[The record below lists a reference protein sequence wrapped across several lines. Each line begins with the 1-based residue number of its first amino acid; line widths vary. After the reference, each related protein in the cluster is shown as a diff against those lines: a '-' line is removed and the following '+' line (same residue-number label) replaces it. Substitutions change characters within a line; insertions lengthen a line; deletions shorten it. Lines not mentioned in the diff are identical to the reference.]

1 MSVLFTF
8 PGQGAQIPGMLHALP
23 DDPAVAEALAEAA
36 EVLGHDPLELDT
48 AVALASTRAV
58 QLCLLIAGVAMAR
71 SLAARGALPDMVAG
85 FSIGEY
91 AAAVVAGA
99 LDYPDAVRLV
109 ARRGELMEHAYP
121 AGYGMAAI
129 IGLDLAQLEPLLAQ
143 VHGAA
148 TPVYIANLNAPRQ
161 IAIAGSEP
169 ALHAVMALAL
179 AHGASKA
186 KRLTVSVPSHSP
198 LMEAAA
204 GDMAAAFDGL
214 IVRRPS
220 LVYLS
225 SSAARA
231 LFDPA
236 RIRDSLAANMAQR
249 VQWSST
255 VRLAWERGARLA
267 LEMPPGSVLTRLT
280 APDFTDGVAVCC
292 DGNRSD
298 SLLALVRRERDGAAP

>member
-1 MSVLFTF
+1 
-8 PGQGAQIPGMLHALP
+8 
-23 DDPAVAEALAEAA
+23 
-36 EVLGHDPLELDT
+36 
-48 AVALASTRAV
+48 
-58 QLCLLIAGVAMAR
+58 
-71 SLAARGALPDMVAG
+71 
-85 FSIGEY
+85 
-91 AAAVVAGA
+91 
-99 LDYPDAVRLV
+99 
-109 ARRGELMEHAYP
+109 
-121 AGYGMAAI
+121 MAAI

-148 TPVYIANLNAPRQ
+148 TPVYVANLNAPRQ
-161 IAIAGSEP
+161 IAIAGSES

-186 KRLTVSVPSHSP
+186 KRLAVSVPSHCP

-204 GDMAAAFDGL
+204 SDMAAAFDGVV
-214 IVRRPS
+214 VRRPS

-231 LFDPA
+231 LFDQA

-249 VQWSST
+249 VQWT
-255 VRLAWERGARLA
+255 ATARLAWERGARLA

-280 APDFTDGVAVCC
+280 APDFTDGVAICC
-292 DGNRSD
+292 DGNRAD

>member
-99 LDYPDAVRLV
+99 LDYADAVHLV

-186 KRLTVSVPSHSP
+186 KRLAVSVPSHCP

-204 GDMAAAFDGL
+204 RDMAAAFDGV

-236 RIRDSLAANMAQR
+236 RIRDTLAANMAQR
-249 VQWSST
+249 VQWSAT
-255 VRLAWERGARLA
+255 ARLTWERGARLA

-292 DGNRSD
+292 DGNLSD

>member
-8 PGQGAQIPGMLHALP
+8 PGQGAQTPGMLHALP
-23 DDPAVAEALAEAA
+23 NDAAVADTLAEAA
-36 EVLGHDPLELDT
+36 EVLGCDPLTLDT
-48 AVALASTRAV
+48 ACALASTRAV
-58 QLCLLIAGVAMAR
+58 QLCLLIAGVGMAR
-71 SLAARGALPDMVAG
+71 SLRACGALPDMVAG

-99 LDYPDAVRLV
+99 LDYGDAVRLV
-109 ARRGELMEHAYP
+109 ARRGQLMEQAYP
-121 AGYGMAAI
+121 TGYGMAAI
-129 IGLDLAQLEPLLAQ
+129 IGLDLAQLEPLLAR

-161 IAIAGSEP
+161 TAIAGSES
-169 ALHAVMALAL
+169 ALEAVMALAL
-179 AHGASKA
+179 AHGAGKA
-186 KRLTVSVPSHSP
+186 KRLAVSVPSHCP
-198 LMEAAA
+198 LLEGAAL
-204 GDMAAAFDGL
+204 DLRAAFDG
-214 IVRRPS
+214 VAMRRPS

-280 APDFTDGVAVCC
+280 SPDFTDGVAVCC
-292 DGNRSD
+292 DGNRGD
-298 SLLALVRRERDGAAP
+298 SLLALVRRERNGSVP

>member
-1 MSVLFTF
+1 
-8 PGQGAQIPGMLHALP
+8 
-23 DDPAVAEALAEAA
+23 
-36 EVLGHDPLELDT
+36 
-48 AVALASTRAV
+48 
-58 QLCLLIAGVAMAR
+58 MAR

-99 LDYPDAVRLV
+99 LDYGDAVCLV
-109 ARRGELMEHAYP
+109 ARRGQLMEQAYP
-121 AGYGMAAI
+121 TGYGMAAI
-129 IGLDLAQLEPLLAQ
+129 IGLDLAQLEPLLAR

-169 ALHAVMALAL
+169 ALEAVMALAL
-179 AHGASKA
+179 AHGAGKA
-186 KRLTVSVPSHSP
+186 KRLAVNVPSHCP
-198 LMEAAA
+198 LLEGAAL
-204 GDMAAAFDGL
+204 DLRAAFDG
-214 IVRRPS
+214 VAMRRPS

-249 VQWSST
+249 VQWAAT
-255 VRLAWERGARLA
+255 ARLAWERGARLA

-292 DGNRSD
+292 DGNRGD
-298 SLLALVRRERDGAAP
+298 SLLALVGRERDSAA

>member
-8 PGQGAQIPGMLHALP
+8 PGQGAQTPGMLHALP
-23 DDPAVAEALAEAA
+23 GDPAVAAALAEAA

-48 AVALASTRAV
+48 ADALASTRAV

-99 LDYPDAVRLV
+99 LDFSDAVRLV

-129 IGLDLAQLEPLLAQ
+129 VGLDLAQLEPLLAR

-148 TPVYIANLNAPRQ
+148 TPVYVANLNAARQ

-179 AHGASKA
+179 AQGAGKA
-186 KRLTVSVPSHSP
+186 KRLAVSVPSHCP
-198 LMEAAA
+198 LLEGAAA
-204 GDMAAAFDGL
+204 DMAVAFEGVA
-214 IVRRPS
+214 VRRPS
-220 LVYLS
+220 LVYIS
-225 SSAARA
+225 GSAARA

-236 RIRDSLAANMAQR
+236 RIRDSLAANMARR
-249 VQWSST
+249 VQWAAT

-292 DGNRSD
+292 DGNRGD